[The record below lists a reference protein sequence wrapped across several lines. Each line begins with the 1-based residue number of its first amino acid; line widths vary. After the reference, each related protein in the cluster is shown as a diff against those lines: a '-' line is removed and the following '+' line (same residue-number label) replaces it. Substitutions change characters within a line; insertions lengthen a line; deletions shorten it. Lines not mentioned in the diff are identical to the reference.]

1 MTESVEFNR
10 VLAVMD
16 PSQEKHPA
24 LRRVII
30 GAEKRTEKPQLTI
43 FMAVDYELH
52 EARGAKPV
60 LYRDPEWFD
69 GIVERI
75 KGANSPYE
83 IAISWSVQW
92 AESVAELAKKEK
104 VDRILV
110 PVTLDEGGNHVITD
124 EMWKLLRHSPV
135 PVTLVHPGQPEARD
149 VILAAV
155 KMQDPSYDKL
165 NKSILQRGKDLAEIY
180 GAKLHVVNA
189 YTDSAEF
196 PDRAKLIEAAGVP
209 NEQVHVLAGDSADVI
224 RQIADKVSADL
235 LLIGVQHRTGIVAT
249 LRGNTISKILRQ
261 QKRDVMSVV

>member
-1 MTESVEFNR
+1 MTEKVESQR

-30 GAEKRTEKPQLTI
+30 GAEKRKEKPLLII

-52 EARGAKPV
+52 SVSGAKPV
-60 LYRDPEWFD
+60 LYRDPKWFD
-69 GIVERI
+69 EIVERL
-75 KGANSPYE
+75 KGAKSPYE
-83 IAISWSVQW
+83 IAMSWSQNW
-92 AESVAELAKKEK
+92 AESVVELAKKEK
-104 VDRILV
+104 ADRIMV
-110 PVTLDEGGNHVITD
+110 PVSLDQEGNHIITD
-124 EMWKLLRHSPV
+124 EMWKLLRKTSV
-135 PVTLVHPGQPEARD
+135 PVTLVHPGQPEVRD

-155 KMQDPSYDKL
+155 KMQDPEYATL
-165 NKSILQRGKDLAEIY
+165 NKKVLKLGRELADIY

-196 PDRAKLIEAAGVP
+196 PDRAQLIKAAGVP
-209 NEQVHVLAGDSADVI
+209 NNQVHVLPGTSDEII
-224 RQIADKVSADL
+224 RQVADKQKANL

-249 LRGNTISKILRQ
+249 LRGNTITRILRK